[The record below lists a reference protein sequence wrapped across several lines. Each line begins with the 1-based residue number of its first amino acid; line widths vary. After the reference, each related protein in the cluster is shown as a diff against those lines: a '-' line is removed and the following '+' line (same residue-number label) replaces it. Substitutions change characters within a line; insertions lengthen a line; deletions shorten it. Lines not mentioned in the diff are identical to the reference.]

1 MAIIWR
7 ISKRRTLW
15 GGIGHV
21 HFLALKRVWK
31 NKHVVALWHIT
42 APCRFL
48 IANLPATWL
57 LKEMTDFITKK
68 LITRK
73 VYGFQ
78 KFFLQNIICI
88 YDIYNGRFF
97 HSCRYSIGKDTV
109 WKWHKHQKTLF
120 VNNIDLLSNE
130 HWVRMWKC
138 FLW

>member
-1 MAIIWR
+1 M
-7 ISKRRTLW
+7 
-15 GGIGHV
+15 
-21 HFLALKRVWK
+21 
-31 NKHVVALWHIT
+31 
-42 APCRFL
+42 
-48 IANLPATWL
+48 

-78 KFFLQNIICI
+78 KFFLQNILCI

-130 HWVRMWKC
+130 H
-138 FLW
+138 